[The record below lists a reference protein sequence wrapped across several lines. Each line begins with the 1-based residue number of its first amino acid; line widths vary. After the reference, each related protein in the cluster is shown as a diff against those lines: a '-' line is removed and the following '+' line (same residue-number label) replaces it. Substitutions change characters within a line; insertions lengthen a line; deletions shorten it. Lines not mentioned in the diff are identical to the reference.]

1 MEYIKRI
8 ADELLELQLEA
19 AGIVLIEGAKWCGKT
34 TSALQQA
41 KSVLFM
47 DDPERKNEYLRIAES
62 DIKVLLEGSVP
73 RLIDEWQKAP
83 QFWDACRY
91 IVDRR
96 GEEGQFILTGS
107 AEPADQSKIS
117 HTGTGRVGWVKM

>member
-83 QFWDACRY
+83 RS
-91 IVDRR
+91 
-96 GEEGQFILTGS
+96 EEHTSEL
-107 AEPADQSKIS
+107 QS
-117 HTGTGRVGWVKM
+117 R